1 MTIRSL
7 LNALVLVALL
17 SVGACAPAVE
27 NGDGGPRASQDVITT
42 EEIRASSD
50 SNAHQLIERLRPNWF
65 RMRASVDAPVV
76 VYVDG
81 SRRGGRE
88 QLQSISTSTMAR
100 AQFLSGSAA
109 TTRFG
114 LDHGSGAI
122 LITTTGR

>member
-1 MTIRSL
+1 MTIRG
-7 LNALVLVALL
+7 LL
-17 SVGACAPAVE
+17 SALALGLVMVAVACAPSAE
-27 NGDGGPRASQDVITT
+27 NGTGGPRASQDILTT

-50 SNAHQLIERLRPNWF
+50 TNAYQLIERLRPQWF
-65 RMRASVDAPVV
+65 RMRASADNPVV

-88 QLQSISTSTMAR
+88 QLQSISTSTIAR
-100 AQFLSGSAA
+100 VQYLSGAAA